1 MSTTSETETLALP
14 PASEVYRIPVSLYDR
29 LVDQGG
35 IAEDEPIELLNG
47 VLVRKMPKGPRHD
60 ASSSRCRRAIEGLLG
75 AGWHLRVECAV
86 RIPDYSQPEPDL
98 SIVRGDVDD
107 YSDRH
112 PEPADVGLIVE
123 IADSSL
129 ARDRGEKRDLY
140 AKAGVPAYWIVN
152 LVARQAEAH
161 SLPVGG
167 SYPAATIVGEHEAI
181 ELVLDG
187 RSLGRIRVADLLN
200 QRP

>member
-1 MSTTSETETLALP
+1 MSTTSEDETLALP

-60 ASSSRCRRAIEGLLG
+60 ASSSRCRRAIEGLLV
-75 AGWHLRVECAV
+75 AGWHLRVGCAV
-86 RIPDYSQPEPDL
+86 RIPEYSEPEPDL
-98 SIVRGDVDD
+98 SIVRGEADD
-107 YSDRH
+107 YSERP

-123 IADSSL
+123 IADGSL

-140 AKAGVPAYWIVN
+140 ASAGIPSYWIVN
-152 LVARQAEAH
+152 LVARQVEAH
-161 SLPVGG
+161 SLPAGG
-167 SYPAATIVGEHEAI
+167 AYPPATIFGEDESI
-181 ELVLDG
+181 EFVLDG
-187 RSLGRIRVADLLN
+187 RSLGRIAVSDLLVK
-200 QRP
+200 QL